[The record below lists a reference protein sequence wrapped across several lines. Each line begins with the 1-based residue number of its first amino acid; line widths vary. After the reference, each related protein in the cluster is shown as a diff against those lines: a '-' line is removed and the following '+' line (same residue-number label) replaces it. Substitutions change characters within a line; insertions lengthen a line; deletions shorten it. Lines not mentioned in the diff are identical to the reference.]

1 MDGVL
6 SCSFSSSFHRMDVFE
21 PNEKDVEVI
30 YFLSWVLDNCFESVI
45 ANTMSA
51 MMCTKPN

>member
-1 MDGVL
+1 MG
-6 SCSFSSSFHRMDVFE
+6 VFE

-30 YFLSWVLDNCFESVI
+30 YFLSWVLDTSFGSVI